1 MAKSS
6 PWKEFDEIRE
16 FARGD
21 APVGERQANA
31 EAVARQYLNDIKNS
45 PDRVHNLARLSDI
58 VLAGVL
64 LHEDRREIATFQA
77 ALNILSEAM

>member
-21 APVGERQANA
+21 ASVGERQANA

-45 PDRVHNLARLSDI
+45 PDRAHSLVRLSDI

-64 LHEDRREIATFQA
+64 LHDDRREIATFQA
-77 ALNILSEAM
+77 ALNILNEAK

>member
-16 FARGD
+16 FARGY
-21 APVGERQANA
+21 ASVRERQANA

-45 PDRVHNLARLSDI
+45 PDRAHSMVRLSDI

-64 LHEDRREIATFQA
+64 LHDDRREIATFQA
-77 ALNILSEAM
+77 ALNILNEAK